1 MLMEVKNNI
10 RYILYAIKCNL
21 LSAVEYKKSFI
32 IQAIFMFINNGFF
45 LIFWNVV
52 FGINGNNINGLEIK
66 DVLYLWSIPTIGFG
80 IAHFVF
86 GGIKNL
92 DRYIISG
99 GLDSFLTQP
108 KNAYINIITSNCD
121 FSAFGDLMYGFCMA
135 AYLSNNIGDF
145 IIQVFYGMIAAVII
159 VATSTIIRSLSVW
172 IGDVSQMAQ
181 TYEHTMLI
189 NFATYPEVIYG
200 NVTKFLIYTIM
211 PAGYMVHLPIKL
223 IGNFNIWGFLL
234 ILFATI
240 VYVIIAIGIFKKV
253 LNRYE
258 SGNSMAMK
266 M

>member
-10 RYILYAIKCNL
+10 RYILYAIKCNV
-21 LSAVEYKKSFI
+21 LSAMEYKKSFI
-32 IQAIFMFINNGFF
+32 VQTIFMFINNGFF
-45 LIFWNVV
+45 LIFWKVV
-52 FGINGNNINGLEIK
+52 FGVNENNINGLEMRDI
-66 DVLYLWSIPTIGFG
+66 LYLWSIPTISFG

-86 GGIKNL
+86 GGVKNL
-92 DRYIISG
+92 DKYIISG

-108 KNAYINIITSNCD
+108 KDAYINIITSNCD
-121 FSAFGDLMYGFCMA
+121 FSAFGDLLYGTCLA
-135 AYLSNNIGDF
+135 IYLSNTLADFMIQILYSVIGAIL
-145 IIQVFYGMIAAVII
+145 IIT
-159 VATSTIIRSLSVW
+159 TSTIIRSLAVW
-172 IGDVSQMAQ
+172 LGDVSQMAQ

-200 NVTKFLIYTIM
+200 NVTKFLIYTII

-223 IGNFNIWGFLL
+223 IGRFNILGFLA

-240 VYVIIAIGIFKKV
+240 MYIIIATMIFKKV
-253 LNRYE
+253 LDKYE